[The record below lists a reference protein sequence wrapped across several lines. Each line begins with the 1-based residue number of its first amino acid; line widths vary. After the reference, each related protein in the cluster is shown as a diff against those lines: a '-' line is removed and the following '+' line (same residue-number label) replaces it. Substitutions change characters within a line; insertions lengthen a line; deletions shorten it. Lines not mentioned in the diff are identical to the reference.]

1 MTHRRTT
8 YVIVLA
14 GCLALAGAAA
24 ARQAKHSLSGR
35 VVLEASGPG
44 RRPSALPRFTAR
56 LYAPKEM
63 KRPTVVTYTD
73 AAGNFKF
80 EGLDAGP
87 YLLEIYQESERV
99 YQKELAVDGQLQQP
113 LVITL
118 RPRA

>member
-8 YVIVLA
+8 YVIALA
-14 GCLALAGAAA
+14 CCLALAGAAV

-35 VVLEASGPG
+35 VVLEAPGPG
-44 RRPSALPRFTAR
+44 RRSALPRFTAR

-73 AAGNFKF
+73 AAGNFRF

-99 YQKELAVDGQLQQP
+99 YQKELAVDGQTQQP

>member
-8 YVIVLA
+8 YAIVLA
-14 GCLALAGAAA
+14 CCLAIAGAAV

-35 VVLEASGPG
+35 VVLEASG
-44 RRPSALPRFTAR
+44 RRAAALPRFTAR
-56 LYAPKEM
+56 LYAPTEM
-63 KRPTVVTYTD
+63 KRPTIVTYTD

-80 EGLDAGP
+80 DGLDAGP

-99 YQKELAVDGQLQQP
+99 YQKELSVDGQTQQP